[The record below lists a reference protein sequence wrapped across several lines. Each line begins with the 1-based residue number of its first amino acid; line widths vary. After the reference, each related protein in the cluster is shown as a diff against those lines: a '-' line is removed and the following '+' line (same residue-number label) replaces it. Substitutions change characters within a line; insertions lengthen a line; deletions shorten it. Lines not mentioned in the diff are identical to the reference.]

1 MKKIIFLLG
10 LIIALMVIMPAD
22 TIAQT
27 TTVKSKTNTSHKG
40 KSAAIGAGVGAVT
53 GAVVSKKKGKGALIG
68 GAVGAG
74 AGYLYGR
81 HRDKKHPKTVKKTK
95 VITQ

>member
-10 LIIALMVIMPAD
+10 LIIGLLVISPNFLY
-22 TIAQT
+22 AQT
-27 TTVKSKTNTSHKG
+27 TTVKKKTNTSHKG
-40 KSAAIGAGVGAVT
+40 KSALIGAGVGAAT
-53 GAVVSKKKGKGALIG
+53 GAIVSKKKGKGALIG

-81 HRDKKHPKTVKKTK
+81 HRDKKHPKTVSKTK
-95 VITQ
+95 VVTQ

>member
-1 MKKIIFLLG
+1 MKKIIFVLSLMFA
-10 LIIALMVIMPAD
+10 LIVFTSNYVM
-22 TIAQT
+22 AQE

-40 KSAAIGAGVGAVT
+40 KSAAIGAGVGAAT
-53 GAVVSKKKGKGALIG
+53 GAVVGRKKGKSALIG

-81 HRDKKHPKTVKKTK
+81 HRDKTHPKTVTKTK
-95 VITQ
+95 TTTQ